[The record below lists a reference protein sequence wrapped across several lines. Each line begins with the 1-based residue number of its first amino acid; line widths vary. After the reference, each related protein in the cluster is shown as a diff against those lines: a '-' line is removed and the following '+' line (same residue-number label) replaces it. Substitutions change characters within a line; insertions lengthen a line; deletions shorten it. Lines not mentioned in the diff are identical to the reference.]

1 MLDNGS
7 FNYYGGTET
16 ETEQE
21 QAQSAVYGYN
31 YEPQETAVQ
40 DTSTYDDY
48 TMQQNYDEQSY
59 YEPSTSTD
67 FESGAEESG
76 NEQTVRGIQ
85 LHDIQREQVEVVN
98 LIKTKQK
105 LALTPRMKIVA
116 TVFSIVTF
124 ALLFLIIF
132 NFASLGSINSTIA
145 ERQTTVNELNLRI
158 NELKTQ
164 YNELSDDNNFIQEAE
179 QRDYVFPDESNTYY
193 VDSSQFYNE
202 ESIEKLPSNWFN
214 DFCNFL
220 SGLFN

>member
-31 YEPQETAVQ
+31 YEPQSSESQ
-40 DTSTYDDY
+40 DMPSYDDY

-59 YEPSTSTD
+59 YEPSTSSDFKSNTD
-67 FESGAEESG
+67 DAVS
-76 NEQTVRGIQ
+76 EQSVRGIQ
-85 LHDIQREQVEVVN
+85 LHDIQKEQVEVVN
-98 LIKTKQK
+98 LLKTKQK

-116 TVFSIVTF
+116 TVFSIITF
-124 ALLFLIIF
+124 ALVFLIIF

-145 ERQTTVNELNLRI
+145 DRQITVNELNLRI
-158 NELKTQ
+158 NDLKSQ
-164 YNELSDDNNFIQEAE
+164 YNELSDDNNFMQRAE
-179 QRDYVFPDESNTYY
+179 DYILPDESNTYHI
-193 VDSSQFYNE
+193 DSSNFYTE
-202 ESIEKLPSNWFN
+202 EGIEDLPSNWFN

-220 SGLFN
+220 SGIFR